1 MRCLGRTWTIAL
13 LVALAAPAAAA
24 AQSTSQDPA
33 YALANGCYT
42 LHGAAG
48 DEAYRMKPTDLGRYL
63 FYTRAGTFLS
73 DGDQGVTTAS
83 QPSESTDWRVAAVP
97 GGFAISLPSVPGKAL
112 AVGDGGKLVMAGDG
126 TRFAFDPAQGC
137 AEFPEVGLS
146 ATGTPGGGAT
156 PFGETQGF
164 VDAHMHMM
172 AFEFLGGRAHC
183 GKPWDCW
190 GVTVALVDCPDHYPN
205 GAAAVLET
213 GVSHN
218 PGVTHDP
225 VGWPTFKDWP
235 SYHSLTH
242 EQSYYRWVH
251 RAWMGGLRMYVN
263 LFVENKVLCEV
274 YPYKKNSCDEMDA
287 VRLQAKDIY
296 KMQDYIDAQ
305 AGGPGKGFFR
315 IVKDPFEA
323 RRVVNDGKLAVVLGI
338 EVSEPFDCQVVNDRP
353 TCDDA
358 QIDRDLD
365 EVYGLGVRDMEI
377 INKFDN
383 ALAGVAGDNGSTG
396 AIVNNGNKI
405 ETGKYWQM
413 QTCSGTQEGVND
425 REQPTPFTHN
435 TDALIG
441 NGLQALL
448 PSGTLPVYPAPPHCN
463 QRGLTALGEH
473 AIRGLIARKMIVDP
487 DHLSVLARNQVLS
500 ILDGAAYP
508 GVVSSHSW
516 STADAFPRIYQRGG
530 FVAPYAGSS
539 GDFVKAWR
547 TIKPMRDPRYYW
559 GIGYGAD
566 MNCFGA
572 QGAPRLGA
580 TNAVACPFKSFD
592 GNVTLDR
599 LKSGERVY
607 DINVDGV
614 AHYGLYPDWVQDLRM
629 IAGDEIVNDLARGS
643 EAYLQMWERAV
654 GVPEERC
661 QPARARFGS
670 GGLARWRLG
679 DDTTALL
686 RSAGQPLTRPGRV
699 WSYCLQARDKR
710 APGGVK
716 VVLTPDGKVGLVVS
730 TGAEREARGIG
741 TGDRMRGSGPR
752 RRGRYVY
759 GRRSGRVSYV

>member
-1 MRCLGRTWTIAL
+1 MWGRRATRLSAV
-13 LVALAAPAAAA
+13 LVCMLAASAPAH
-24 AQSTSQDPA
+24 AQDRYS
-33 YALANGCYT
+33 LAGGCWS
-42 LHGAAG
+42 G
-48 DEAYRMKPTDLGRYL
+48 DGGEPLRFQATDLGHYL
-63 FYTRAGTFLS
+63 LYTK
-73 DGDQGVTTAS
+73 DGKYLTPTAHEA
-83 QPSESTDWRVAAVP
+83 QPTADAIWTVSEDMR
-97 GGFAISLPSVPGKAL
+97 LNGKA
-112 AVGDGGKLVMAGDG
+112 VTFAGAD
-126 TRFAFDPAQGC
+126 GC
-137 AEFPEVGLS
+137 AIYPEVETDVDGAPS
-146 ATGTPGGGAT
+146 TGAT
-156 PFGETQGF
+156 SFGEVRGLL
-164 VDAHMHMM
+164 DAHMHMM

-183 GKPWDCW
+183 GKPWDPY
-190 GVTVALVDCPDHYPN
+190 GAPYALVDCPDHYVAN
-205 GAAAVLET
+205 GSAAVLENALY
-213 GVSHN
+213 GD
-218 PGVTHDP
+218 PARQHDP

-235 SYHSLTH
+235 NYKSLTH
-242 EQSYYRWVH
+242 EQSYYRWVE
-251 RAWMGGLRMYVN
+251 RAWMGGLRVYVN
-263 LFVENKVLCEV
+263 LLVENKVLCEV
-274 YPYKKNSCDEMDA
+274 YPYKKNSCNEMDA

-353 TCDDA
+353 TCDNA
-358 QIDRDLD
+358 QIDKDLD

-473 AIRGLIARKMIVDP
+473 AIRRLIARKMIVDP

-500 ILDGAAYP
+500 ILDGAAYS

-566 MNCFGA
+566 MNGFGA

-580 TNAVACPFKSFD
+580 ANPVAYPFKSFD
-592 GNVTLDR
+592 GKVTLDR

-643 EAYLQMWERAV
+643 ESYLQMWERAV

-710 APGGVK
+710 AAGGVK
-716 VVLTPDGKVGLVVS
+716 VVLTPQGTVGLVVS
-730 TGAEREARGIG
+730 TGPEHEARGIG

-759 GRRSGRVSYV
+759 GRRSGRVSYVAVASKSVAGS